1 MTMVEDEM
9 SSNRIMVMAKV
20 KTTFSDE
27 GLSQKSET
35 NSCDLQCDV
44 WSSLLI
50 RIKKALPTTSPPP
63 FCNYVG
69 LISNKFS
76 DTDSRVL
83 STQCSIPISIYS

>member
-1 MTMVEDEM
+1 MTMVEDKM
-9 SSNRIMVMAKV
+9 PSNRIMVMAKV

-50 RIKKALPTTSPPP
+50 RIKKALPTTSQPP
-63 FCNYVG
+63 FM
-69 LISNKFS
+69 
-76 DTDSRVL
+76 
-83 STQCSIPISIYS
+83 